1 MSSTSTTTRPFPVPH
16 GAAAKFWIVDTT
28 GTIQGMAADHLVK
41 PSLPTFH
48 MFPKVPSWSFLIET
62 TVSGTTRRVLFDL
75 GVPQDVY
82 GLPPVVSNR
91 IKTFNWVVEAP
102 QNTAEIL
109 VEHGNSIGEGGRPL
123 QLADIEAVVWSHW
136 HWDHQGDI
144 QHFPS
149 TTDLVV
155 GPGFSKAFLPAYPTN
170 PKSPIPQKDVDGRRV
185 REIDFGGPGT
195 VQLGEIRGFDYFGD
209 GSFYLLD
216 TPGHAIGHLGGLVRT
231 TSNPDTFAFLG
242 GDLTHHGG
250 ELRPS
255 KYLNFASAV
264 ASMGA
269 KSTGNPSVT
278 LETLETLETLQTSR
292 GRRMD
297 QPFFDPV
304 ITSDFDE
311 AVRTIVRAQDADGQ
325 DNVFFLAA
333 HDDTIAGVV
342 DVYPKQ
348 ANDWKARGWREKTMW
363 TFLRDFRGALF
374 QCPGHSSL

>member
-1 MSSTSTTTRPFPVPH
+1 MASGNQPIFPVPS
-16 GAAAKFWIVDTT
+16 GVAANLSIINTT

-41 PSLPTFH
+41 PTLPGFH

-62 TVSGTTRRVLFDL
+62 TVSGKTRKVLFDL
-75 GVPQDVY
+75 GIPKDVYALPPLVSDRLKTFKWVVDVPQ
-82 GLPPVVSNR
+82 S
-91 IKTFNWVVEAP
+91 
-102 QNTAEIL
+102 TAEVL
-109 VEHGNSIGEGGRPL
+109 VEHGTH
-123 QLADIEAVVWSHW
+123 LADIEAVVWSHW

-155 GPGFSKAFLPAYPTN
+155 GPGFSKAFLPAYPAG
-170 PKSPIPQKDVDGRRV
+170 PKSPIRQTDLDGRRL
-185 REIDFGGPGT
+185 REITFDESGT
-195 VQLGEIRGFDYFGD
+195 VQIGQIRAFDYFGD

-216 TPGHAIGHLGGLVRT
+216 TPGHAIGHLAGLVRT

-255 KYLNFASAV
+255 KYLDFASAA
-264 ASMGA
+264 ASLGA
-269 KSTGNPSVT
+269 EAEKAAATVQT
-278 LETLETLETLQTSR
+278 LESLQTSR
-292 GRRMD
+292 GRRVD

-325 DNVFFLAA
+325 DNIFFLAA
-333 HDDTIAGVV
+333 HDDTIDGVV
-342 DVYPKQ
+342 DVYPKR
-348 ANDWKARGWREKTMW
+348 ANDWKARGWREKTLW
-363 TFLRDFRGALF
+363 TFLRDFREALRDGSGSHPPVL
-374 QCPGHSSL
+374 QCPGHSSS